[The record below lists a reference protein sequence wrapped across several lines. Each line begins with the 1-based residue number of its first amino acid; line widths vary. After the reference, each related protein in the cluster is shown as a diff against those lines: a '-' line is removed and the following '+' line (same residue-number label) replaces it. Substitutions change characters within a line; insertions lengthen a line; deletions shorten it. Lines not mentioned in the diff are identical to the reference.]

1 MGTNGNGRQGW
12 KPGFGICTAWPYDA
26 MNGIGLNHLTSA
38 GLCPMVCNKRVRM
51 SMTDAVLEFE
61 MCDLLHMFF
70 IVQLIED
77 LEPVRDRLSI
87 GLLD

>member
-1 MGTNGNGRQGW
+1 
-12 KPGFGICTAWPYDA
+12 
-26 MNGIGLNHLTSA
+26 
-38 GLCPMVCNKRVRM
+38 MVCNKRVRM
-51 SMTDAVLEFE
+51 SMTDAVLELE

>member
-1 MGTNGNGRQGW
+1 
-12 KPGFGICTAWPYDA
+12 
-26 MNGIGLNHLTSA
+26 
-38 GLCPMVCNKRVRM
+38 MVGNKRVRM
-51 SMTDAVLEFE
+51 SMTDAVLELE
-61 MCDLLHMFF
+61 MRDLLHMFF

>member
-1 MGTNGNGRQGW
+1 
-12 KPGFGICTAWPYDA
+12 
-26 MNGIGLNHLTSA
+26 
-38 GLCPMVCNKRVRM
+38 MVGNKRVRM

-70 IVQLIED
+70 IAQLIEN

-87 GLLD
+87 GLLDGRKVGRGSFDLLFTCHAHLR